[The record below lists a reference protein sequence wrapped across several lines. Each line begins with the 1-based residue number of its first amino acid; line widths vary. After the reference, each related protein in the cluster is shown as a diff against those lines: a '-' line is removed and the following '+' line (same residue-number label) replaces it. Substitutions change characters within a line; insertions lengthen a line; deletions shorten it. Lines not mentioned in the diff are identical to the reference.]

1 MPAAMKTSCRHTNSY
16 NCLFDNG
23 ESKYG
28 FRFWHYIY
36 CPPPRRP
43 APPPHISKDLLKNY
57 SLVWLKLYQVLQ
69 ITPPVSSHPSHPYP
83 PTTYLQ
89 ELRFSFDKANLSWHI
104 LAPNCFPRPKTTTIW
119 QQVVWSFSFDIFFGL
134 FEMKL
139 LYNYKSSV

>member
-1 MPAAMKTSCRHTNSY
+1 MVNQSMDSDSDTT
-16 NCLFDNG
+16 FT
-23 ESKYG
+23 
-28 FRFWHYIY
+28 
-36 CPPPRRP
+36 
-43 APPPHISKDLLKNY
+43 APPPHISKDLLKDY

-139 LYNYKSSV
+139 FYNYKLCVVKSKPLNWFFHHLWQIQF